1 MGIFFGYNKQL
12 TDLTPE
18 PLISFFCTCR
28 LSGFPAQW
36 GSLVCE
42 HTRLKIKMGVCLVV
56 PKHNN
61 VIIMICF
68 FHPGVWVL
76 MTAGGLCLQHRSGN
90 KGGHCVPVQL
100 LTAL

>member
-1 MGIFFGYNKQL
+1 MGIFFCYNKQL

-18 PLISFFCTCR
+18 PLFSFFALVVCPVFR
-28 LSGFPAQW
+28 

-68 FHPGVWVL
+68 FHPAVWVL
-76 MTAGGLCLQHRSGN
+76 MAAGGLCLQRRAGN
-90 KGGHCVPVQL
+90 KGGHCVPIQL